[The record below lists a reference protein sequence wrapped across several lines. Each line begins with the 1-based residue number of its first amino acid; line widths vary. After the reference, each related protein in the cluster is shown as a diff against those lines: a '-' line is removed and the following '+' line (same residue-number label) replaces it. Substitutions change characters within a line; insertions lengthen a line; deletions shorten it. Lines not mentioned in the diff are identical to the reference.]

1 MRKLLVT
8 AAALLAAPFAFGQA
22 PNGPSPEMRAAFQ
35 AVRTACQND
44 TKQYCPDKRGREAF
58 QCLRDNSDKL
68 SPDCKDAL
76 AKLPA
81 RRPPAEQPS
90 GQ

>member
-1 MRKLLVT
+1 MRRLIVT

-22 PNGPSPEMRAAFQ
+22 PGGPSPEMRAAFQ

-44 TKQYCPDKRGREAF
+44 SKQYCPDKRGREAF

-68 SPDCKDAL
+68 SPDCKSSL
-76 AKLPA
+76 AKLPPP
-81 RRPPAEQPS
+81 RPPAEQPP
-90 GQ
+90 Q